1 MADKR
6 NDDTRTRPPP
16 GTRDGAAPRR
26 ADGPPVA
33 PQTPPTPGP
42 PEAPSP
48 AIAPAVHGVPAFA
61 VPPEREQQGDGA
73 PLRSG
78 FREAFALLVDM
89 RGAPRHW
96 MALALA
102 GGVVAVIIL
111 NMIGQVRLNNWQG
124 DFFNGIEKKNLPEV
138 GRQLLIFLP
147 IAGFLLVLVVAQT
160 WMHEML
166 KLRLRATVTRRLL
179 DVWLVPHRAYRLG
192 IASAAGVNPDQRM
205 QEDVRH
211 LTELTADIV
220 IGAVHHVLLLG
231 TFVGVLWFL
240 SSGIALPFRGENI
253 VIPGYMVWCALLY
266 AGIGS
271 WFAWRV
277 GRPLIGL
284 HVQRY
289 EKEAEFRFALVR
301 VSESA
306 EAVAL
311 YGGERDERRY
321 IDKTFAAVLLAMRRI
336 VFGVARLTWITS
348 GYGWI
353 AIVVPTV
360 VALPGYFYGGL
371 TLGGLMMVIGAFNQV
386 QQALRWF
393 VDNYARIADWRASLH
408 RVVVFHE
415 ALKSF
420 DEIND
425 SASRI
430 AIADHP
436 EGRLAFRNVSVLLA
450 DGQVLIKEATAE
462 FGPGERVLIVGE
474 SGSGKSTLFRAIA
487 GLWPW
492 GTGTIL
498 LPPRETIMFMPQR
511 PYLPLGTLRTA
522 LAYPSA
528 PDAFST
534 EVLKAALV
542 RVGCAEF
549 APLLDREE
557 RWDRLLSVG
566 EQQRLAFA
574 RLLLHR
580 PRWVFLDEA
589 TAALDEENQ
598 RRVMSIFDEEL
609 AGATLISIGHRP
621 GLERYHT
628 RLLELTASPTGP
640 GLTRRPR
647 PAEKPRSRLFRR
659 LRTLLPKRTQR
670 ATPPP
675 DAGGKT

>member
-1 MADKR
+1 
-6 NDDTRTRPPP
+6 
-16 GTRDGAAPRR
+16 
-26 ADGPPVA
+26 V
-33 PQTPPTPGP
+33 
-42 PEAPSP
+42 APSP
-48 AIAPAVHGVPAFA
+48 AVAPALHGVPAFA
-61 VPPEREQQGDGA
+61 VPPERERPDGSA

-78 FREAFALLVDM
+78 FRAAFSLLLDL
-89 RGAPRHW
+89 RGAPKRW

-102 GGVVAVIIL
+102 SGVLAVIIL
-111 NMIGQVRLNNWQG
+111 NMIGQVRLNTWQG
-124 DFFNGIEKKNLPEV
+124 DFFDAIEKKNLAAV

-147 IAGFLLVLVVAQT
+147 IAGFLLVLVVSQT

-166 KLRLRATVTRRLL
+166 KVRLRATVTRRLL

-205 QEDVRH
+205 QEDVKH
-211 LTELTADIV
+211 LAELSADLA
-220 IGAVHHVLLLG
+220 IGAVHHILLLG
-231 TFVGVLWFL
+231 TFVGVLWVL
-240 SSGIALPFRGENI
+240 SSGIGIPIGGEI
-253 VIPGYMVWCALLY
+253 FVIPGYMVWCALLY
-266 AGIGS
+266 AGVGS

-311 YGGERDERRY
+311 YGGEGDERRY
-321 IDKTFAAVLLAMRRI
+321 IDKTFAAVLLAMRRV
-336 VFGVARLTWITS
+336 VFAVARLTWITS

-371 TLGGLMMVIGAFNQV
+371 TLGGLMMVVGAFNQV

-420 DEIND
+420 DEID
-425 SASRI
+425 DDDRRI
-430 AIADHP
+430 AIEDHP

-492 GTGTIL
+492 GSGTIL
-498 LPPRETIMFMPQR
+498 LPPRESIMFMPQR
-511 PYLPLGTLRTA
+511 PYLPLGPLRVA
-522 LAYPSA
+522 LAYPSP
-528 PDAFST
+528 PDAFSAET
-534 EVLKAALV
+534 LRGALA
-542 RVGCAEF
+542 RVGLNE
-549 APLLDREE
+549 LLLMLDREE
-557 RWDRLLSVG
+557 RWDRLLSMG

-589 TAALDEENQ
+589 TAALDDENQ

-628 RLLELTASPTGP
+628 RTLELASSATGP
-640 GLTRRPR
+640 GLTRRSR
-647 PAEKPRSRLFRR
+647 PAEKPRGRLFRR

-670 ATPPP
+670 GAPPP
-675 DAGGKT
+675 DLGEKT